1 MKILLW
7 LHALGVVYL
16 RRLAAMSGRAR
27 AQLLVV
33 LVSLLVSAWIG
44 LVATVILLVAGVLV
58 LPVLNPEV
66 KAEIDAE
73 YGKSK

>member
-1 MKILLW
+1 MKVLQW

-16 RRLAAMSGRAR
+16 RRLAAMNGRVR
-27 AQLLVV
+27 AQVLLV
-33 LVSLLVSAWIG
+33 LMALLVSAWIG
-44 LVATVILLVAGVLV
+44 LAATIVLLIAGVLV
-58 LPVLNPEV
+58 LPALNPDV